1 MLENRPEDAL
11 VSLVETVETV
21 ETETDCHLMSCLIV
35 IYVQSELRLFYE
47 HKHKHLQNI
56 KNFREI
62 FFTKNISQKL
72 AHLKNYSSQINHTYR
87 PQRL

>member
-1 MLENRPEDAL
+1 MLENRPDDAL

-47 HKHKHLQNI
+47 HINTNTWRNAKHQN
-56 KNFREI
+56 F
-62 FFTKNISQKL
+62 S
-72 AHLKNYSSQINHTYR
+72 
-87 PQRL
+87 